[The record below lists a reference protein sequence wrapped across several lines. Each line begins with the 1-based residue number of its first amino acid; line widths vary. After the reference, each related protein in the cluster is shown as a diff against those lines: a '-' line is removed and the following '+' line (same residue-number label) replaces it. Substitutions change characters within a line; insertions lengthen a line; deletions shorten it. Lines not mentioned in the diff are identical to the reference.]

1 MCRTLEKMGTMYC
14 NRGIIKKTGLGGTME
29 LKDMLPILIPSGI
42 MQIMIQAYYIRH
54 CWLNTDLSSKQ
65 KAQYIV
71 AIAIF
76 NLPAAAVYLFTAKK
90 KTVAQSF
97 GFIGVE
103 TGAEVEIEGRT
114 RQGIFVL
121 LLVAYEIFALRIIA
135 GSTENPSILLMIFLL
150 GACFVIMVI
159 HGIFVKRPENLFYYI
174 LPGLQIALILIVE
187 YLYQGEGL
195 QLIVLVVVAGV
206 INGISLHPGL
216 VYSLSTLCV
225 YMIIKVM
232 KALSVYGTINSDE
245 AISGLY
251 VDLLVFILVFAT
263 FYTMKKQLLA
273 NRRLEIAFKALR
285 EQSLQLEEM
294 SAVAERNRIAGEIH
308 DTVGHTLTSAV
319 IAIEAGEKLI
329 DIDRQSALSQL
340 TIAKEQVRQGLF
352 EIRTSVKTISAGRT
366 TPFIPELKRLLQ
378 EIQRTTGLRITD
390 IVELHSS
397 LLPIQ
402 QNVLLR
408 AVTECATNSLKH
420 GHATEADLLIQE
432 FRDQVQMTFSDN
444 GSGADE
450 IVFGF
455 GLTNMSSRVESLGGS
470 LRVSSAP
477 GEGYT
482 VSIRVPTGQQKEGD
496 RT

>member
-1 MCRTLEKMGTMYC
+1 
-14 NRGIIKKTGLGGTME
+14 ME
-29 LKDMLPILIPSGI
+29 INDILPILVPSGI

-54 CWLNTDLSSKQ
+54 CWTNTDLSSRQ

-90 KTVAQSF
+90 KTVAQSV
-97 GFIGVE
+97 GFIGGE
-103 TGAEVEIEGRT
+103 TDAAVEIDGRT

-121 LLVAYEIFALRIIA
+121 LLVAYEIFALRIITEN
-135 GSTENPSILLMIFLL
+135 TENPSIILIIFLL
-150 GACFVIMVI
+150 GVCFVIMVI
-159 HGIFVKRPENLFYYI
+159 HGIFVKRPENPLYYL
-174 LPGLQIALILIVE
+174 LPGFQIALILTVE
-187 YLYQGEGL
+187 YLDQGQGL
-195 QLIVLVVVAGV
+195 QLIVLVVVASV
-206 INGISLHPGL
+206 INGISLQPGL

-232 KALSVYGTINSDE
+232 KVLSLYGTINSDE

-273 NRRLEIAFKALR
+273 NRRLEIAFRTLR
-285 EQSLQLEEM
+285 DQSLQLEEM

-308 DTVGHTLTSAV
+308 DTVGHSLTSAV

-329 DIDRQSALSQL
+329 DIDRQSAFSQL
-340 TIAKEQVRQGLF
+340 SIAKDQVRHGLS
-352 EIRTSVKTISAGRT
+352 EIRNSVKTISAGSLA
-366 TPFIPELKRLLQ
+366 PFLPELSRLLQ
-378 EIQRTTGLRITD
+378 EIHRTTGLRITD
-390 IVELHSS
+390 IVELHST

-432 FRDQVQMTFSDN
+432 YRDTVQMTFSDN
-444 GSGADE
+444 GSGTDT

-455 GLTNMSSRVESLGGS
+455 GLTTMSSRVESLGGS
-470 LRVSSAP
+470 LRVSSMP

-482 VSIRVPTGQQKEGD
+482 VSIRVPTGEQKEGD
-496 RT
+496 RP

>member
-1 MCRTLEKMGTMYC
+1 
-14 NRGIIKKTGLGGTME
+14 ME
-29 LKDMLPILIPSGI
+29 FTDILPILVPSGI
-42 MQIMIQAYYIRH
+42 MQILIQAYYIRH
-54 CWLNTDLSSKQ
+54 CWINADLTSKQ

-90 KTVAQSF
+90 KAAARSF
-97 GFIGVE
+97 GVIGKDADAGVE
-103 TGAEVEIEGRT
+103 IDGRT

-135 GSTENPSILLMIFLL
+135 ENVQNQSYLLIIGLL
-150 GACFVIMVI
+150 GACFVLMVI
-159 HGIFVKRPENLFYYI
+159 HGILVRRPENPFYYL
-174 LPGLQIALILIVE
+174 LPGFQIALILMVE
-187 YLYQGEGL
+187 YLDQGEGL

-206 INGISLHPGL
+206 INGVSLHPGL
-216 VYSLSTLCV
+216 LFSLSTLCV

-232 KALSVYGTINSDE
+232 KVLNLYGTINSDE

-273 NRRLEIAFKALR
+273 NRRLEIALRTLR

-308 DTVGHTLTSAV
+308 DTVGHSLTSAV

-329 DIDRQSALSQL
+329 DIDRESAFSQL
-340 TIAKEQVRQGLF
+340 SIAKDQVRQGLF
-352 EIRTSVKTISAGRT
+352 EIRNSVKTISAGRAA
-366 TPFIPELKRLLQ
+366 PFLPALSRLLQ
-378 EIQRTTGLRITD
+378 EIHRTTGLRITD
-390 IVELHSS
+390 IVELRST

-432 FRDQVQMTFSDN
+432 YRDAVQMTFSDN
-444 GSGADE
+444 GAGTDE

-455 GLTNMSSRVESLGGS
+455 GLTTMSSRVESLGGS
-470 LRVSSAP
+470 LQVTSIP
-477 GEGYT
+477 GEGCT
-482 VSIRVPTGQQKEGD
+482 VSITVPTGVQKEGE
-496 RT
+496 RI